1 MTQEWMDFLCRQSLS
16 GDHENFGDPA
26 GELSAAAAGTIVAPL
41 LDRRTIQV
49 GGDDR
54 VAFLHNLLTNDIE
67 HLAVDQLRFA
77 GLCTAKGRLLASLHV
92 WHDAD
97 YLSLMVA
104 ADLRETLLK
113 KLSMYVL
120 RSKVRLS
127 DTGDA
132 VALLGLGGDTAAA
145 TIERLAGTVPEPRHT
160 AAIAG
165 GRVLR
170 LDTDRFVLA
179 VDPAGAIALW
189 PSLTAT
195 ARPAG
200 PAAWRW
206 LEIRAGQP
214 TVVAAT
220 QEAFVP
226 QMANFEIAE
235 VAGLSFTKGCYPGQ
249 EVVARAQYI
258 GKVKRRMY
266 RARAATP
273 LTPGVELFSPETGS
287 QHCGTLA
294 VAAPTPAGG
303 WECLAVIQNSA
314 VATGEV
320 HIGAPDGPRLE
331 FLPLPYAVD

>member
-1 MTQEWMDFLCRQSLS
+1 MTQEWMDFLCRQGLS
-16 GDHENFGDPA
+16 GDRENFGDPA

-41 LDRRTIQV
+41 LDRRVIRA

-54 VAFLHNLLTNDIE
+54 VPFLHNLLTNDIE
-67 HLAVDQLRFA
+67 HLAADQLRFA
-77 GLCTAKGRLLASLHV
+77 GLCTAKGRLQASLHI

-97 YLSLMVA
+97 HLSLMVA
-104 ADLRETLLK
+104 ADLQETLLK

-127 DTGDA
+127 DTGNTL
-132 VALLGLGGDTAAA
+132 VLLGLAGDTAAA
-145 TIERLAGTVPEPRHT
+145 TVERLAGALPEPRHT
-160 AAIAG
+160 APITG
-165 GRVLR
+165 GQVLR
-170 LDTDRFVLA
+170 LDTDRFIWA
-179 VDPAGAIALW
+179 VDPATAAALW
-189 PSLTAT
+189 PTLAAT
-195 ARPAG
+195 ARPVG
-200 PAAWRW
+200 PGVWRW

-214 TVVAAT
+214 TIVAAT
-220 QEAFVP
+220 REAFVP

-266 RARAATP
+266 RAHAATP
-273 LTPGVELFSPETGS
+273 LTPGVELFSPETGN

-294 VAAPTPAGG
+294 VAAPAPTGG

-314 VATGEV
+314 VAAGEV
-320 HIGAPDGPRLE
+320 HVGAPDGPRLD